1 MNIQFINHS
10 SIIIETE
17 SEKILCDPW
26 YKGSAFANG
35 VRLLIDDVTDIN
47 ELEFDKLWISHEHP
61 DHMSIPT
68 LKSLKIKKPVLYQQT
83 KDKKVK
89 KYLEAKGHAVS
100 ELPHNKGQIIAGCE
114 VTSIVT
120 EGYDSCILVDD
131 GKVKFLN
138 INDAQLDKEAEIKK
152 IAKHTPIDL
161 ISMQFHY
168 ANWAGNIGDEEIPAF
183 KRQHATNRIKKICEV
198 CETKDVILFASFIYY
213 AHEENFYWNKSFDHI
228 TTMIEELKTSGL
240 NPILMIPGQEIRL
253 DRSRDYEK
261 ESDQN
266 HVAISFW
273 KDQHEAIQVKEY
285 TKHWNLTS
293 IEQLYKSFIAKLHE
307 KNNIAKFGQT
317 FLKDFR
323 LNLKVT
329 DLNMILSLG
338 LFEHTFEDVNQ
349 TIFPEYDVSLSSE
362 ALAILF
368 QNDFALGSV
377 TIASRI
383 QFNYETAYKLYFFFL
398 VPYRNNMGIYLDY
411 SISEELNF
419 EAFKYNGVLK
429 PIFHLNKNAE
439 RNFDSFNARLKTL
452 N

>member
-1 MNIQFINHS
+1 MKIQFINHS
-10 SIIIETE
+10 SIIIEVG

-26 YKGSAFANG
+26 YQGTALANG
-35 VRLLIDDVTDIN
+35 WRLLMDDVTDIN
-47 ELEFDKLWISHEHP
+47 KLEFDKLWISHEHP
-61 DHMSIPT
+61 DHFSIPT
-68 LKSLKIKKPVLYQQT
+68 LKSLKVKKPVLYQQT

-89 KYLEAKGHAVS
+89 KYLEAQGHAVS
-100 ELPHNKGQIIAGCE
+100 ELPHNKSQIIAGCE

-138 INDAQLDKEAEIKK
+138 INDAQLDKKTEIKK
-152 IAKHTPIDL
+152 IVKHTPIDL
-161 ISMQFHY
+161 ISIQFHY
-168 ANWAGNIGDEEIPAF
+168 ANWAGNIGDEEIPEF
-183 KRQHATNRIKKICEV
+183 KRQHSVNRIKKICEV
-198 CETKDVILFASFIYY
+198 CGTKDVILFASFIYY
-213 AHEENFYWNKSFDHI
+213 AHEENFYWNKSFDYFI
-228 TTMIEELKTSGL
+228 TTIEELKTAGL
-240 NPILMIPGQEIRL
+240 NPILMIPNQEIRL
-253 DRSRDYEK
+253 DESRNYK
-261 ESDQN
+261 KASNQN

-273 KDQHEAIQVKEY
+273 KDHHEAIQVKEY
-285 TKHWNLTS
+285 TKHWDLTS
-293 IEQLYKSFIAKLHE
+293 IEQLYKIFIAKLND

-329 DLNMILSLG
+329 DLDIIIRIG
-338 LFEHTFEDVNQ
+338 LYEQAFDNVNQ
-349 TIFPEYDVSLSSE
+349 TIFPQYDVSLSSE

-368 QNDFALGSV
+368 KNDFSLGSI
-377 TIASRI
+377 TTSSRI

-419 EAFKYNGVLK
+419 EAFKSNGVLK
-429 PIFHLNKNAE
+429 PIFHFNKEAE
-439 RNFDSFNARLKTL
+439 RNFDTFNSLLKKL